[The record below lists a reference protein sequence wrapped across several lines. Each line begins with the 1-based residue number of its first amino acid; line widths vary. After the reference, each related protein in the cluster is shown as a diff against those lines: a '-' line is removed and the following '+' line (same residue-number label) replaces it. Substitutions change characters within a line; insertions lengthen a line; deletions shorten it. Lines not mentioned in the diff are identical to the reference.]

1 MLYGCLSSLPL
12 AAILELMEEVHLY
25 QKITAAF
32 RQDVLAGRLR
42 PGERLPSLRE
52 TAKRWRCTLGTAQR
66 AYAELARL
74 GLVTSR
80 PGQGTRVAEPP
91 ARQDDT
97 PLRRALLVHRA
108 ETFLLE
114 TLSAGYSPAEVE
126 TALRLALDQWRV
138 VASAP
143 ATATES
149 VLRFAGSHDLALSW
163 LAAHFPQIMPRFTL
177 QLGFAGSLGGLIALG
192 QGQADLAGCHLWD
205 EESKSYNAPYI
216 RRFLPGKRVVLLTLA
231 HRRLG
236 LATLPNNPL
245 GIYELSDL
253 SRPGLRFI
261 NRQPGSGTRVWLD
274 AALRRLG
281 VDVSRI
287 QGYQNERLTHSDLA
301 RAVAEGQADLTFCL
315 ETAAQAFGL
324 DFIPFVTE
332 PYDLV
337 IPVENWELPSVRR
350 LAEWLSSAE
359 ARQAIAELGGYDT
372 THTGEIRW
380 VE

>member
-1 MLYGCLSSLPL
+1 
-12 AAILELMEEVHLY
+12 MEEAHLY
-25 QKITAAF
+25 QKIATAI
-32 RQDVLAGRLR
+32 RQEVLDGRFR
-42 PGERLPSLRE
+42 PGDRLPSLRE
-52 TAKRWRCTLGTAQR
+52 MAKQWRCTLGTAQR
-66 AYAELARL
+66 AYTELARQ

-91 ARQDDT
+91 VKQDNT
-97 PLRRALLVHRA
+97 PLRRAMLVHRA

-114 TLSAGYSPAEVE
+114 AFSAGYSSAEVE
-126 TALRLALDQWRV
+126 SALRLALDQWR
-138 VASAP
+138 AIANTP
-143 ATATES
+143 TDATED

-177 QLGFAGSLGGLIALG
+177 QLGFTGSLGGLIALG

-205 EESKSYNAPYI
+205 EESNGYNEPYV
-216 RRFLPGKRVVLLTLA
+216 RRLLPGKRVVLLTLA
-231 HRRLG
+231 QRRLG
-236 LATLPNNPL
+236 LATPPGNPL
-245 GIYELSDL
+245 EVRGLGDL
-253 SRPGLRFI
+253 ARPGLRFV

-281 VDVSRI
+281 IDISRI
-287 QGYQNERLTHSDLA
+287 QGYQDERLTHSDVA

-315 ETAAQAFGL
+315 ETAAHAFGL
-324 DFIPFVTE
+324 DFIPLVTE

-337 IPVENWELPSVRR
+337 IPAEKWELPSVRR
-350 LAEWLSSAE
+350 LAEWLASAE

>member
-1 MLYGCLSSLPL
+1 
-12 AAILELMEEVHLY
+12 MEEAHLY
-25 QKITAAF
+25 QKIAATL
-32 RQDVLAGRLR
+32 RQEVLDGRLR

-52 TAKRWRCTLGTAQR
+52 TAKQWRCTLGTAQR
-66 AYAELARL
+66 AYAELVRQ

-114 TLSAGYSPAEVE
+114 TISAGYSLAEVE
-126 TALRLALDQWRV
+126 PALRLALDQWRAI
-138 VASAP
+138 ASAP
-143 ATATES
+143 SEAAAD

-163 LAAHFPQIMPRFTL
+163 LAAYFPQIMPRFTL
-177 QLGFAGSLGGLIALG
+177 QLGFTGSLGGLIALG

-205 EESKSYNAPYI
+205 EESSSYNAPYV
-216 RRFLPGKRVVLLTLA
+216 RRLLPGKRIALLTLA
-231 HRRLG
+231 QRRLG
-236 LATLPNNPL
+236 LAMPPGNPL
-245 GIYELSDL
+245 GIRNLGDL

-287 QGYQNERLTHSDLA
+287 QGYQDERLTHSDLA
-301 RAVAEGQADLTFCL
+301 RAVAAGQADLTFCL

-324 DFIPFVTE
+324 DFIPVVTE

-337 IPVENWELPSVRR
+337 IPAEKWELPSVRR
-350 LAEWLSSAE
+350 LAEWLTSAE
-359 ARQAIAELGGYDT
+359 ARQAIAELGGYET